1 MSDVQYREALNRA
14 IAEELDADPT
24 VFLMGEEVAQY
35 DGAYKV
41 SQGLL
46 ERFGDKRIIDTPIA
60 ELGFVGLGVGASMYG
75 MRPII
80 EVMTFNFALLS
91 LDAIINTAAKTR
103 FMTAGK
109 ISCPLVLRGATGAGG
124 ALAAQH
130 SQALEQQ
137 YTHIPGLK
145 VVAPSTPHDAY
156 GLLRSAIQDPDP
168 VIFMEHESLY
178 GSRGE
183 LPDTPFTLPLHK
195 ADIKRAGSGVTV
207 IAWSRQMR
215 QLIDNVDALIEATG
229 VDIELLDL
237 RSLRP
242 LDAETIVASVKKTNR
257 AVIVEEA
264 WEHSSVGASVVD
276 LIQREAF
283 DYLDAP
289 IARVNQRD
297 VPMPYSPP
305 LEKYTMP
312 SMERIQ
318 EAIRSVCYLR

>member
-1 MSDVQYREALNRA
+1 MSDVQYREALRRA
-14 IAEELDADPT
+14 LAEELEADPS

-46 ERFGDKRIIDTPIA
+46 ERFGEKRIIDTPIA
-60 ELGFVGLGVGASMYG
+60 ELGFVGLGVGAAMYG
-75 MRPII
+75 MRPVI

-109 ISCPLVLRGATGAGG
+109 LGCPLVLRGAMGAGG

-130 SQALEQQ
+130 SQSFEQQ

-145 VVAPSTPHDAY
+145 VVAPATPYDAY
-156 GLLRSAIQDPDP
+156 GMLRTAIQDPDP
-168 VIFMEHESLY
+168 VIFIEHESLY

-183 LPDTPFTLPLHK
+183 LPDAPFTIPLNK
-195 ADIKRAGSGVTV
+195 ADIKRKGSGVTV

-215 QLIDNVDALIEATG
+215 NLIDNVEALVEKTG

-242 LDAETIVASVKKTNR
+242 LDAEAIIASVKKTNR

-264 WEHSSVGASVVD
+264 WAHSSVGASVAD

-305 LEKYTMP
+305 LEAYTLP
-312 SMERIQ
+312 SMDRI
-318 EAIRSVCYLR
+318 EDAIRSVCYLR